1 MVKKGV
7 KTLEYLMGF
16 AMNVLSVS
24 AVLSLFIATIKFL
37 RISDDHAKRVHCGC

>member
-24 AVLSLFIATIKFL
+24 AVLSLFIATIKNFQ
-37 RISDDHAKRVHCGC
+37 IFDDRAKRTMLR